1 MFTSF
6 MIFLNAITSYL
17 ICCVPILLLCLPF
30 GLKINNIPTSN
41 LPNFLAKIT
50 NASIWV
56 DSCQEG
62 WICGRW
68 YIGYIKSETSHRG
81 NKEKHLILFSTKK
94 VYANILKGESINEK
108 STKGEKEITL
118 FQNTTENYFNIK
130 YASRSYSPNLKDIW
144 ASQQW
149 VVDETMKIFK
159 ANGSAIILLCGS
171 PGIGKSAIPIFQCK
185 EFLKDTTFTGVNL
198 VKTWNPTTPG
208 DSFVNLYN
216 KVKPTKTKPLIVVL
230 EEIDGIIMAIHN
242 GTVNIHKHMPIEITN
257 KTSWNAFCDNFDP
270 LCGIYKNV
278 IVFLTSNQN
287 ISFFD
292 NMDSSYMRI
301 GRVHGRF
308 EVEKKV

>member
-30 GLKINNIPTSN
+30 GLKINNIPISN
-41 LPNFLAKIT
+41 LPNFLSMIT
-50 NASIWV
+50 NASLWV
-56 DSCQEG
+56 DGCPEG

-94 VYANILKGESINEK
+94 VYTNILQGESINEK

-159 ANGSAIILLCGS
+159 DNGSAIVLLCGL

-242 GTVNIHKHMPIEITN
+242 STVNIHKHMPIEITN

-292 NMDSSYMRI
+292 NLDPSYMRDNRI
-301 GRVHGRF
+301 NF
-308 EVEKKV
+308 KIDLDKKM